1 MTQSANVRRLAAM
14 PPSQTPVRVAIN
26 DDYEL
31 VVAGVAAVLAPYV
44 GRVDV
49 VELDTNKPTATAVD
63 IILYDTFGQDQGA
76 NLDVDSLAE
85 VGNPKVV
92 VFSWNVQR
100 ELVEG
105 AISAGAAGYLW
116 KGMPADEI
124 VAALE
129 KVHAGEMV
137 TPPEDAR
144 PDLETGAW
152 PGQEFGLSAREA
164 EIIALITQGLTN
176 QEIANK
182 VYLSINSVKTYIRT
196 AYRKMDVQRRSQAVV
211 WGLHHGFAPDHV
223 RTRNPGHYRG

>member
-1 MTQSANVRRLAAM
+1 M
-14 PPSQTPVRVAIN
+14 PASQTPVRVAIN

-31 VVAGVAAVLAPYV
+31 VIAGVAALLAPYAD
-44 GRVDV
+44 RVDV
-49 VELDTNKPTATAVD
+49 VELDANKPTATDVD
-63 IILYDTFGQDQGA
+63 IILYDTFGQDEGA
-76 NLDVDSLAE
+76 DLEVDSLSLS
-85 VGNPKVV
+85 GRPKVV

-100 ELVEG
+100 ELIQG

-116 KGMPADEI
+116 KGMPADDI

-137 TPPEDAR
+137 TPPEDAQ
-144 PDLETGAW
+144 PNLETGAW

-164 EIIALITQGLTN
+164 EIVALITQGLTN
-176 QEIANK
+176 KEIAHK

-211 WGLHHGFAPDHV
+211 WGLDHGFAPDHV
-223 RTRNPGHYRG
+223 RTRNPDHYRG